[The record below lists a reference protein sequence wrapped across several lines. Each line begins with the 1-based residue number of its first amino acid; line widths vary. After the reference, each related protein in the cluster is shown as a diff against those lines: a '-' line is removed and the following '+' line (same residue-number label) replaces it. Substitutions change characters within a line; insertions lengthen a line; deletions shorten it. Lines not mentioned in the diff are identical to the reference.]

1 MRVKELVES
10 QQEQAIHLT
19 KLGKFHKGE
28 DELANYVPERI
39 THFFALHPAKWE
51 STFFS
56 LTNKDPRKINF
67 YGPKKIDIVPG
78 TLVGDMAIANKFY
91 RAKTQEEKELYAQ
104 QYKDSVK
111 SYPVNVD
118 EYRFPELLIPR

>member
-39 THFFALHPAKWE
+39 THFFDMGPISNPKYLLVFPKNL
-51 STFFS
+51 FFPS
-56 LTNKDPRKINF
+56 NHQQ
-67 YGPKKIDIVPG
+67 
-78 TLVGDMAIANKFY
+78 
-91 RAKTQEEKELYAQ
+91 TQ
-104 QYKDSVK
+104 
-111 SYPVNVD
+111 
-118 EYRFPELLIPR
+118 